1 MNIILNILVD
11 YISKLTSWKI
21 MLLVSSLLDSINGE
35 GLDINELFENV
46 VLFKTSFLLHTLVT
60 LSFATLLSKHL
71 YEFELP

>member
-1 MNIILNILVD
+1 MNLILFIIVD

-35 GLDINELFENV
+35 GLDINRLFENV
-46 VLFKTSFLLHTLVT
+46 ELFKTSFLLHTLVI
-60 LSFATLLSKHL
+60 LSFETLLSKHL